1 MVSTSNTSHYV
12 DPDQYEPGVPTSEQA
27 DQHVVN
33 FAFFNLMPQF
43 NFYFSPNWDVGFQ
56 IPMRLANIDA
66 QFLGFDG
73 EVLDDFSS
81 IHHRTETLI
90 GLADIPLDVGW
101 TLQNPLP
108 IGHQLTLRLGAT
120 LPVGKTE
127 PDPFE
132 LGRQGKDHQHIFFGT
147 GTFNPTWTLSYVL
160 GLGEHQLFL
169 FGEGLHALYPNEHGY
184 QSYSMVTSGTSFNY
198 AINREWQISAIFIA
212 FREWPAKWGDEVARN
227 SGRVDVIPGA
237 GVRWLTET
245 GSNISLS
252 AQFPV
257 NVSTEG
263 GQMRM
268 PFLISLEMNWM
279 GEMFAQN
286 SKSTN

>member
-1 MVSTSNTSHYV
+1 M
-12 DPDQYEPGVPTSEQA
+12 
-27 DQHVVN
+27 
-33 FAFFNLMPQF
+33 
-43 NFYFSPNWDVGFQ
+43 
-56 IPMRLANIDA
+56 
-66 QFLGFDG
+66 
-73 EVLDDFSS
+73 
-81 IHHRTETLI
+81 
-90 GLADIPLDVGW
+90 
-101 TLQNPLP
+101 
-108 IGHQLTLRLGAT
+108 
-120 LPVGKTE
+120 
-127 PDPFE
+127 
-132 LGRQGKDHQHIFFGT
+132 
-147 GTFNPTWTLSYVL
+147 
-160 GLGEHQLFL
+160 
-169 FGEGLHALYPNEHGY
+169 
-184 QSYSMVTSGTSFNY
+184 TSGTSFNY